1 MKITKPMLAAV
12 WDPAKAT
19 YPYLATPKVDGIR
32 FLMVDGVALSRTFKP
47 IRNAHVQALLA
58 AHLPDG
64 VDGELTAGDTF
75 QSSTS
80 AIMAAKGQPD
90 FHAWLFDYV
99 PAGAETIPAY
109 ADRVAALA
117 EVVAGVDLPFR
128 CTALTDTRRVECE
141 ADVRAAAA
149 DYVAHGFEGA
159 MLRSPG
165 GTYKFGRATVKENIL
180 LKVKAFRDAEA
191 TVIGFVEKLHNTNAA
206 ERDAFNRAKRSHRK
220 EGMAGA
226 DTAGALLVKRADGVT
241 FKIGSGLNDEL
252 RAAIWADQPA
262 YMGRVVK
269 YKFFDVGVKDKP
281 RHPVF
286 LGFRDADDM

>member
-19 YPYLATPKVDGIR
+19 YPYLATPKIDGIR
-32 FLMVDGVALSRTFKP
+32 FLMVDGVAVSRTFKP
-47 IRNAHVQALLA
+47 IRNAHIQALLA

-64 VDGELTAGDTF
+64 MDGELTCGDTF

-80 AIMAAKGQPD
+80 AIMSASGTPA
-90 FHAWLFDYV
+90 FHVWLFDYV
-99 PAGAETIPAY
+99 HADAEAVPVY
-109 ADRVAALA
+109 VDRMAALA
-117 EVVAGVDLPFR
+117 QRMAGVRLPFT
-128 CTALTDTRRVECE
+128 CTPLTDTRRVESE
-141 ADVRAAAA
+141 EEVRAVAAEYLA
-149 DYVAHGFEGA
+149 QGYEGA

-165 GTYKFGRATVKENIL
+165 GTYKFGRATVRENIL
-180 LKVKAFRDAEA
+180 LKVKGFQDAEA
-191 TVIGFVEKLHNTNAA
+191 TVIGFVEKLHNTNEK

-220 EGMAGA
+220 EGMRAA

-286 LGFRDADDM
+286 LGFRDPDDM